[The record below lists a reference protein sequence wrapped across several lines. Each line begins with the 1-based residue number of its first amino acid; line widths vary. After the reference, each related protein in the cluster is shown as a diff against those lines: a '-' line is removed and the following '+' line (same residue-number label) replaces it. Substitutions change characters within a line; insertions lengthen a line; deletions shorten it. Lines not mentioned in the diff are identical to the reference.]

1 MRLVRVA
8 ASSVSVKVGAYAD
21 NLALLKEVVR
31 TAQEREVSLLCLP
44 EMCLT
49 GYMLEDLVQWPQVTE
64 AAWESLEELAAEVG
78 ETAVFA
84 GLPVRAGG
92 LLYNGLA
99 LLWKGSVRGVTLK
112 RFLPSYSVFYEGRN
126 FTPWRGGDVV
136 RVRGLPAG
144 DLLYRLPFAD
154 VAAQICEDAWVWPQE
169 NLSVLLQAE
178 ILCNASASPFSL
190 FKPDLR
196 RRVVQGA
203 AERLICYHVFSNLVG
218 LDSARLVFDGG
229 AMVAGP
235 EGVAASGPLLHPEP
249 WRLVEAVVDLDEI
262 ARMRSENTTFREAYT
277 AQRKDAVRG
286 GVVDLRDTG
295 EWAYLPPSEYPLPQ
309 EGSFFLRGGDGPSR
323 GGVEAALDQL
333 LDALVLGVR
342 DYFLKAGVFRKF
354 LVALS
359 GGRDSALALLAA
371 ARAALLL
378 PGEEDPE
385 EKVAGRVEA
394 RYLSGPFS
402 SPATLDAARGLCR
415 ELGVPFG
422 VVSIEDEY
430 RLAEKALR
438 EMAGGREPSPLA
450 LQNAQ
455 ARIRGAMMLG
465 WANTVGGLILVTSNL
480 SEVAVGYFTTGGD
493 NQGGFSPLAD
503 IPKTLISRML
513 ERARE
518 RWSLESLDAVLAMAP
533 SAELAPDQTDEK
545 DLMPYEVLDDILY
558 LYAWKKMR
566 PREILGVLEVRH
578 PAAGKDRLERWLG
591 RFLALFDASQWK
603 REQSPVALK
612 LLYLDLDPKTGFRYP
627 VLKGDLRKGGSP
639 SRRGEG

>member
-1 MRLVRVA
+1 MRLVRLA
-8 ASSVSVKVGAYAD
+8 ASSVSVKVGAYRD
-21 NLALLKEVVR
+21 NLALLREVVR
-31 TAQEREVSLLCLP
+31 AARDQGVSLLCLP

-64 AAWESLEELAAEVG
+64 RAWESLEALAEETG

-84 GLPVRAGG
+84 GLPVRVGG

-99 LLWKGSVRGVTLK
+99 LLWRGKARGVTLK

-126 FTPWRGGDVV
+126 FTPWRGRETVEV
-136 RVRGLPAG
+136 KGLPAG
-144 DLLYRLPFAD
+144 DLLYRLPFGD

-169 NLSVLLQAE
+169 NLSLLLEAE

-196 RRVVQGA
+196 RRVIQST
-203 AERLICYHVFSNLVG
+203 AERMICQHVFSNLVG

-235 EGVAASGPLLHPEP
+235 QGIAAEGPLLHPEP
-249 WRLVEAVVDLDEI
+249 WKLVTAVVDLDEI
-262 ARMRSENTTFREAYT
+262 TRLRSENTTFREAYS
-277 AQRKDAVRG
+277 AQRENGRVG
-286 GVVDLRDTG
+286 EVLDLRG
-295 EWAYLPPSEYPLPQ
+295 EGEGALLPPEEYPLP
-309 EGSFFLRGGDGPSR
+309 ETGSFFLEGGDRRGGGP
-323 GGVEAALDQL
+323 GAVEEALDQL

-342 DYFLKAGVFRKF
+342 DYFHKAGVFRKF

-371 ARAALLL
+371 ARGAALL
-378 PGEEDPE
+378 PGPGSPG
-385 EKVAGRVEA
+385 EKVARHVEA

-402 SPATLDAARGLCR
+402 SAATLEAARGLCA
-415 ELGVPFG
+415 ELGVPFAR
-422 VVSIEDEY
+422 VSIEKEFD
-430 RLAEKALR
+430 LARSALE
-438 EMAGGREPSPLA
+438 EMAGGTPPSPLA

-513 ERARE
+513 ERAAK
-518 RWSLESLDAVLAMAP
+518 RWGIESLEKILELAP
-533 SAELAPDQTDEK
+533 SAELAPDQTDEG

-558 LYAWKKMR
+558 LYALKKLR
-566 PREILGVLEVRH
+566 PDEILGVLEAKH
-578 PAAGKDRLERWLG
+578 PRAGKERLQAWLER
-591 RFLALFDASQWK
+591 FLFLFDANQWK

-627 VLKGDLRKGGSP
+627 VLKGDRKKGK
-639 SRRGEG
+639 

>member
-1 MRLVRVA
+1 MRLVRLA
-8 ASSVSVKVGAYAD
+8 ASSVSVKVGAYKE
-21 NLALLKEVVR
+21 NLDLLKEVVAAAR
-31 TAQEREVSLLCLP
+31 QEEVSLLCLP

-64 AAWESLEELAAEVG
+64 KAWESLEALAGEVG
-78 ETAVFA
+78 DTAVFA
-84 GLPVRAGG
+84 GLPVRVGG

-99 LLWKGSVRGVTLK
+99 LLWKGAVRGVTLK
-112 RFLPSYSVFYEGRN
+112 RFLPSYNVFYEGRN
-126 FTPWRGGDVV
+126 FTPWRGRELVEVKG
-136 RVRGLPAG
+136 RPAG

-169 NLSVLLQAE
+169 NLTLLLEAE
-178 ILCNASASPFSL
+178 VLCNASASPFSL
-190 FKPDLR
+190 FKPALR
-196 RRVVQGA
+196 RRVIQST
-203 AERLICYHVFSNLVG
+203 AERLICHHVFSNLVG

-235 EGVAASGPLLHPEP
+235 QGIAASGPLLHPEP
-249 WRLVEAVVDLDEI
+249 WKLVTAVVDLDEI
-262 ARMRSENTTFREAYT
+262 TRLRSENTTFREAYS
-277 AQRKDAVRG
+277 AQKEAGPVG
-286 GVVDLRDTG
+286 GVVDLRG
-295 EWAYLPPSEYPLPQ
+295 EGEGRFLPPRDYPLPKN
-309 EGSFFLRGGDGPSR
+309 GSFFLDGGE
-323 GGVEAALDQL
+323 GGEGAAGGSAAALDQL

-342 DYFLKAGVFRKF
+342 DYFHKAGVFRKF

-371 ARAALLL
+371 ARAAALL
-378 PGEEDPE
+378 PGPGDQAA
-385 EKVAGRVEA
+385 KAARYVEA
-394 RYLSGPFS
+394 RYLSGPYS
-402 SPATLDAARGLCR
+402 SPETLEAARGLCA
-415 ELGVPFG
+415 ELGVPFAE
-422 VVSIEDEY
+422 VSIEKEF
-430 RLAEKALR
+430 RLARASLE
-438 EMAGGREPSPLA
+438 EMAGGVPPSPLA

-518 RWSLESLDAVLAMAP
+518 RWSIPSLGKVLDLAP
-533 SAELAPDQTDEK
+533 SAELAPDQTDEG

-558 LYAWKKMR
+558 LYALKKLR
-566 PREILGVLEVRH
+566 PGEILGVLGARY
-578 PAAGKDRLERWLG
+578 PRAGEKTLRMWLER
-591 RFLALFDASQWK
+591 FLRLFDANQWK

-627 VLKGDLRKGGSP
+627 VLKGD
-639 SRRGEG
+639 RGKA